1 MPFAAARTDLEI
13 IILSEV
19 KNKYHDIAYMCN
31 FKNSTSELIY
41 KTNRITDVENTLV
54 VTKGEWWGG
63 INWEIGINIY
73 THYYIAQGT
82 LLNTLW

>member
-19 KNKYHDIAYMCN
+19 KNKYRDIAYMWN

-54 VTKGEWWGG
+54 VTKGEW
-63 INWEIGINIY
+63 
-73 THYYIAQGT
+73 
-82 LLNTLW
+82 